1 MVRFG
6 RERRHGVSQRSAPRA
21 AKGAVM
27 SLPPARSD
35 QASVITDAAP
45 SVNRKAASNC
55 RTEIEHRPVGELG
68 GPRSQPYTVWYRGKI
83 VYFCTTRDE
92 AAEALGREL
101 QQSKLRAV
109 FDGGG
114 DAPEAPGIG

>member
-83 VYFCTTRDE
+83 VYFCTTKED
-92 AAEALGREL
+92 AVNAL
-101 QQSKLRAV
+101 LRRRLVNGPSSRA
-109 FDGGG
+109 
-114 DAPEAPGIG
+114 